1 MAGGDQHFGVVVG
14 VDGSSPSDAAVRWG
28 AREAVL
34 RKLRLTL
41 VNAAATPALPWPAAP
56 VPAELRQCE
65 ELASRT
71 ILDDAVKIAEETIKD
86 SSRAKIKSQYLH
98 SAPVPTLVDMSKDAD
113 MVVVGA
119 RGLGAVRSVLL
130 GSVSTGLIH
139 QAYCPVAV
147 IHHEAS
153 LRPPAIHESVLLG
166 NDGSPASELA
176 TGIAFEEASLR
187 GTRLVALHAWRDA
200 DMAHIP
206 SMEEGALRSVA
217 EETLA
222 ERLAGWQERYPDVS
236 VTRIV
241 EDDRPATHLLEHSEF
256 AALVVVGSH
265 GRGGF
270 AGMLL
275 GSVST
280 TVAQAARTPV
290 IVARS
295 PSCSITPRA

>member
-1 MAGGDQHFGVVVG
+1 MAGGNQHLGVVVG
-14 VDGSSPSDAAVRWG
+14 VDGSAPSGAAVRW
-28 AREAVL
+28 AAHEAVL
-34 RKLRLTL
+34 RKVRLTL
-41 VNAAATPALPWPAAP
+41 VIATSTMPWPAAP
-56 VPAELRQCE
+56 APADLRQRQ
-65 ELASRT
+65 ELTSQA
-71 ILDDAVKIAEETIKD
+71 ILDNAVKIAEDAIKD
-86 SSRAKIKSQYLH
+86 GGEAEVSSQLLH
-98 SAPVPTLVDMSKDAD
+98 SAPAPTLVDMSKDAD

-139 QAYCPVAV
+139 HAYSPVAV
-147 IHHEAS
+147 IHDEAS
-153 LRPPAIHESVLLG
+153 LQSRDAVLLG
-166 NDGSPASELA
+166 SDGSPASEVA
-176 TGIAFEEASLR
+176 TAIAFEEASLR

-206 SMEEGALRSVA
+206 SLEESAQRSAA

-222 ERLAGWQERYPDVS
+222 ERLAGWRERYPEVA

-241 EDDRPATHLLEHSEF
+241 EYDRPATRLLEHSKL
-256 AALVVVGSH
+256 AQLVVVGSH

-280 TVAQAARTPV
+280 KVAQAAHTPV

-295 PSCSITPRA
+295 R